1 MLAGELLFY
10 KDDKVI
16 KSIDDWE
23 FSDFNSEQLLE
34 FSKKMATEISA
45 TKVISSCIYHGG
57 ANGSINTVIYQRE
70 NIKESFK

>member
-23 FSDFNSEQLLE
+23 FSDFNSAQLLE
-34 FSKKMATEISA
+34 FSKTTAKEIGA

-57 ANGSINTVIYQRE
+57 AGGSINTVIYR
-70 NIKESFK
+70 KK

>member
-16 KSIDDWE
+16 KTIDDWE

-34 FSKKMATEISA
+34 FSKITANKIGA

-57 ANGSINTVIYQRE
+57 ADGSINTLLYQKG
-70 NIKESFK
+70 NIK

>member
-16 KSIDDWE
+16 KTIDDWE
-23 FSDFNSEQLLE
+23 FSDLNSEQLLE
-34 FSKKMATEISA
+34 FSQTTANKIGA

-57 ANGSINTVIYQRE
+57 ADGSINTLLYHKE
-70 NIKESFK
+70 NIK